1 MGQDLDFLLSP
12 ESTNNITVMRNN
24 NEQRKTRTSENVQDL
39 VENFTKKNSF
49 GIDWFHM
56 ER

>member
-1 MGQDLDFLLSP
+1 
-12 ESTNNITVMRNN
+12 MRNN

>member
-1 MGQDLDFLLSP
+1 
-12 ESTNNITVMRNN
+12 MRNN

-39 VENFTKKNSF
+39 VEKFTKKNSF
-49 GIDWFHM
+49 DIDWFHM